1 MRKRKTMMNFKAFS
15 TLLLG
20 CLIFITTQVL
30 GDSLSRVVQVD
41 QEGNK
46 NKLEVTTTKSMYAS
60 KEPFERSEA
69 AHMRKLG
76 PGEKKLTKHEE
87 TSMISTS
94 KSDKGAYGGKS
105 SKISASKKKDALQK
119 SLGSLRDQ
127 RNDIQEDMKMRPK
140 QWKFA
145 NGSKDSNVV
154 TVKVSLKSPSKS
166 EEQKDETS
174 SIAEEEAKEIAS
186 LMYKDYKGKPS
197 HKPPINNNEPG
208 N

>member
-1 MRKRKTMMNFKAFS
+1 MSHLHYYPSSRRFIIKSCSRLLHDLIIPT
-15 TLLLG
+15 TL
-20 CLIFITTQVL
+20 
-30 GDSLSRVVQVD
+30 SAVD

-105 SKISASKKKDALQK
+105 SKISGATYSDGICDYERERDHKNVKCKGYKSSKPKKFKMDGFVAFT
-119 SLGSLRDQ
+119 
-127 RNDIQEDMKMRPK
+127 EDYHGPRHHLPK
-140 QWKFA
+140 H
-145 NGSKDSNVV
+145 N
-154 TVKVSLKSPSKS
+154 
-166 EEQKDETS
+166 
-174 SIAEEEAKEIAS
+174 
-186 LMYKDYKGKPS
+186 
-197 HKPPINNNEPG
+197 
-208 N
+208 